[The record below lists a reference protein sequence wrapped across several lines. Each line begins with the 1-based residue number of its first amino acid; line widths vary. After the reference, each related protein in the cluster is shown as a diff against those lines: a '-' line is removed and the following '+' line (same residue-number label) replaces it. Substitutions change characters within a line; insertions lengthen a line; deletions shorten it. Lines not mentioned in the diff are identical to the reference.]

1 VSWCVVLIVAS
12 VLFEVSGLFLVALHL
27 WRVQRRELGMPAWWL
42 DLGRVLKVTRQAEA
56 ESVSIEAGGEVATA
70 GEVSAVRGAGESVDS
85 RVDALKANLAAL
97 EQEVQTRAQ
106 QQDRMQAVIEEAQAE
121 LQRHLDESEDHQRE
135 RLRESTTT
143 QWEGT
148 ALFFVGAVLA
158 GIANG
163 VC

>member
-1 VSWCVVLIVAS
+1 MSWCVVLIVAS
-12 VLFEVSGLFLVALHL
+12 VLFEVGGLFLVALHL

-42 DLGRVLKVTRQAEA
+42 DFGRLLKVTRQAEA
-56 ESVSIEAGGEVATA
+56 ESVSIEAAGEAAATA
-70 GEVSAVRGAGESVDS
+70 GEVSAARSRDSVDS
-85 RVDALKANLAAL
+85 RVDALQANLAAL
-97 EQEVQTRAQ
+97 EAEVQTRAQ

>member
-1 VSWCVVLIVAS
+1 VPWCVVLTVAS
-12 VLFEVSGLFLVALHL
+12 VLFEVGGLFLVALHL
-27 WRVQRRELGMPAWWL
+27 WRLQRRELGMPTWWV
-42 DLGRVLKVTRQAEA
+42 DLGRLLKVTRQAEA
-56 ESVSIEAGGEVATA
+56 ESVAIEAA

-85 RVDALKANLAAL
+85 RVDALTANLAAL
-97 EQEVQTRAQ
+97 EQEMQTRAQ

-121 LQRHLDESEDHQRE
+121 LQRHLDESEGQQRE

-158 GIANG
+158 GVANG

>member
-12 VLFEVSGLFLVALHL
+12 VLFEVGGLFLVALHL

-42 DLGRVLKVTRQAEA
+42 DLGRLVKVTRQAEA
-56 ESVSIEAGGEVATA
+56 ESVSIEAA
-70 GEVSAVRGAGESVDS
+70 GELAGETSAVRGAGESADS
-85 RVDALKANLAAL
+85 RVDALEANLAAL

>member
-1 VSWCVVLIVAS
+1 VAS
-12 VLFEVSGLFLVALHL
+12 VLFEVGGLFLVALHL
-27 WRVQRRELGMPAWWL
+27 WRVQQRELGMPGWWL
-42 DLGRVLKVTRQAEA
+42 DLGRRLRVTRQAEA
-56 ESVSIEAGGEVATA
+56 ESVSIEAAGEVATA
-70 GEVSAVRGAGESVDS
+70 DEASAVARRGAVESLES

-97 EQEVQTRAQ
+97 EQEMQTRAQ

-121 LQRHLDESEDHQRE
+121 LERHLDESDDHQRE

-158 GIANG
+158 GVANG

>member
-1 VSWCVVLIVAS
+1 VAS
-12 VLFEVSGLFLVALHL
+12 VLFEVAGLFLVALQL

-42 DLGRVLKVTRQAEA
+42 DLRGRLLRITGRSQTQVV
-56 ESVSIEAGGEVATA
+56 EAGGAIAGGGRLTARAEVRRGP
-70 GEVSAVRGAGESVDS
+70 GETVDS
-85 RVDALKANLAAL
+85 RLAALEANFAAL
-97 EQEVQTRAQ
+97 EQETRDRFHQQAQ
-106 QQDRMQAVIEEAQAE
+106 RQDRLQVMIGEAQAE
-121 LQRHLDESEDHQRE
+121 LQRQQDEREGERRE

-143 QWEGT
+143 QWKGT

>member
-1 VSWCVVLIVAS
+1 MPWCVVLTVAS
-12 VLFEVSGLFLVALHL
+12 VLFEVGGLFLVALHL
-27 WRVQRRELGMPAWWL
+27 WRLQRRELGMPTWWV
-42 DLGRVLKVTRQAEA
+42 DLGRLLKVTRQAEA
-56 ESVSIEAGGEVATA
+56 ESVAIEAA
-70 GEVSAVRGAGESVDS
+70 GEVGSAVGGAGESVDS
-85 RVDALKANLAAL
+85 RVDALTANLAAL
-97 EQEVQTRAQ
+97 EQEMQTRAQ

-121 LQRHLDESEDHQRE
+121 LQRHLDESEGHQRE

-158 GIANG
+158 GVANG

>member
-1 VSWCVVLIVAS
+1 VAS
-12 VLFEVSGLFLVALHL
+12 VLFEVGGLFLVALHL
-27 WRVQRRELGMPAWWL
+27 WRVQQRELGMPGWWL
-42 DLGRVLKVTRQAEA
+42 DLGRLLRVTRQAEA
-56 ESVSIEAGGEVATA
+56 ESVSIEAAGEVATA
-70 GEVSAVRGAGESVDS
+70 GEASADARRGAVESLES
-85 RVDALKANLAAL
+85 RVDALNANLAAL
-97 EQEVQTRAQ
+97 EQEMQTRAQ

-121 LQRHLDESEDHQRE
+121 LERHLDESDDHQRE

-158 GIANG
+158 GVANG